1 MKQPPVTVHVDVPG
15 TPPVQGPILLTHA
28 GESFLQ
34 ELTSQAQMPKST
46 RFRTLLASLAQYLGP
61 DAPLLAY
68 TKLTGEAWR
77 NTLTAVEQPDAQKF
91 LDEFR
96 DYLRTFGWFDAA
108 RPVNQFD

>member
-1 MKQPPVTVHVDVPG
+1 MNPDLSRAEAPSLRPA
-15 TPPVQGPILLTHA
+15 QGPILLTHA
-28 GESFLQ
+28 GEGFLT
-34 ELTSQAQMPKST
+34 ELTTQAQTPKST
-46 RFRTLLASLAQYLGP
+46 RFRPFLASLVRYLGP

-77 NTLTAVEQPDAQKF
+77 NTLSAAEQPDAQTF